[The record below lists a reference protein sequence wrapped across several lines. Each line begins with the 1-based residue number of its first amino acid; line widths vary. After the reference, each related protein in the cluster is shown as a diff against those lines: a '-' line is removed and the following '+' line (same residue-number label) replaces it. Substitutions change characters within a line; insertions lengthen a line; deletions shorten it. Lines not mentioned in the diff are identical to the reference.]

1 MGVKPG
7 NPSRRWPAQVRGMWL
22 YLCLALWSCAAVA
35 QTQPNPPT
43 AETRDLFVSAGLR
56 AWYAQWDSWNVSP
69 RATGVAV
76 GDDRYEVV
84 ESRRGSTEGALIPF
98 VSLRYGSM
106 FLSASA
112 MTSTD
117 YTLHETATPG
127 GFDVNSLR
135 EERDLNL
142 GWLFAPGVGTT
153 LGYKQIRQRF
163 GSDEYTWRGPVLGLT
178 ASAPLASGWGL
189 YGAFGLGRLTGEFP
203 IADISGQ
210 TRFNADY
217 RLVDLGVTHTFGA
230 PAPWLRALV
239 LTLGYR
245 SQRVATQD
253 YALAVIPST
262 ASGQAPRENTRGALV
277 DTTQGFVLG
286 LQASF

>member
-1 MGVKPG
+1 MYKR
-7 NPSRRWPAQVRGMWL
+7 NRRTTPRHGIW
-22 YLCLALWSCAAVA
+22 LALSLLLGVAAPTFA
-35 QTQPNPPT
+35 QSTDD
-43 AETRDLFVSAGLR
+43 TRQLFVSGGIRL
-56 AWYAQWDSWNVSP
+56 WHAQWDSWNVNP

-84 ESRRGSTEGALIPF
+84 ESRRGSTELAPIPF
-98 VSLRYGSM
+98 VSLRYGSV

-127 GFDVNSLR
+127 GFDVNALR

-142 GWLFAPGVGTT
+142 GYLFASGVSTT

-163 GSDEYTWRGPVLGLT
+163 GPDEYTWKGPVLGLT
-178 ASAPLASGWGL
+178 VSRPLAEGWGL
-189 YGAFGLGRLTGEFP
+189 YGAFALGRLKGEFP
-203 IADISGQ
+203 IADITG
-210 TRFNADY
+210 TNRFDADY
-217 RLVDLGVTHTFGA
+217 RLADVGFTYNFG
-230 PAPWLRALV
+230 PAGRIVRAVV
-239 LTLGYR
+239 LTAGYR
-245 SQRVATQD
+245 TQRVATED
-253 YALAVIPST
+253 YGLAVIPSPS
-262 ASGQAPRENTRGALV
+262 SGQPPRLNTRGTLV